1 VDVLV
6 IMPLKTGEREVTR
19 AAAIR
24 DRVRSTF
31 PMDVLVRT
39 PQHVSRK
46 LAQGDGFISQILQH
60 GRLIYEAEH
69 P

>member
-1 VDVLV
+1 
-6 IMPLKTGEREVTR
+6 
-19 AAAIR
+19 
-24 DRVRSTF
+24 
-31 PMDVLVRT
+31 VRT